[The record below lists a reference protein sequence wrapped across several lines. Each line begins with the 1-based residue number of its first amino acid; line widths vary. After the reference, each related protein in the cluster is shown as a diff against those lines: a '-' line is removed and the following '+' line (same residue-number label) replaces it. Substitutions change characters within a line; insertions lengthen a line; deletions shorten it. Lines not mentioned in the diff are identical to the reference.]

1 MGKEQQ
7 NMDRAIYKNELIAN
21 LENIESEIEL
31 EDSGVDGSYDGP
43 FNPNDIDV
51 DISTVNLGSLL
62 EQLEYNEIDLKPEF
76 QRSSDVWTSVQKSR
90 LIESILLGLP
100 LPSFYF
106 SEDENTNKLII
117 VDGLQRLCALKDF
130 WIDKKLRLSGMQFL
144 TDLEGLSFLDMDR
157 TQIRRIKSMKVT
169 LNTLRKS
176 TPTKVKFVIFQR
188 VNTAGE
194 PLRPQEMRNA
204 LYQGVATKLLK
215 ELAES
220 DSFKRATGGSVN
232 GKRMADCDL
241 INRFMAFYLHRDDYN
256 GELDAFMNDT
266 LADINAMNETEVE
279 IVRQKFNK
287 SMDVCYQ
294 LFGSSAFRRPKPDVP
309 NQFLK
314 INKAIFEA
322 LSVSIAKLSETEQ
335 EIIVN
340 NNTVFRDLIY
350 NLFKNEDFIKSV
362 TSGTAKITQVDFRF
376 NCVNNVITQVL
387 KNDEQIGVK

>member
-144 TDLEGLSFLDMDR
+144 TDLEGFSFLDMDR

-176 TPTKVKFVIFQR
+176 TPPKVKFVIFQR

-194 PLRPQEMRNA
+194 PLRPQELRNA
-204 LYQGVATKLLK
+204 LYQ
-215 ELAES
+215 
-220 DSFKRATGGSVN
+220 
-232 GKRMADCDL
+232 
-241 INRFMAFYLHRDDYN
+241 
-256 GELDAFMNDT
+256 
-266 LADINAMNETEVE
+266 
-279 IVRQKFNK
+279 
-287 SMDVCYQ
+287 
-294 LFGSSAFRRPKPDVP
+294 
-309 NQFLK
+309 
-314 INKAIFEA
+314 
-322 LSVSIAKLSETEQ
+322 
-335 EIIVN
+335 
-340 NNTVFRDLIY
+340 
-350 NLFKNEDFIKSV
+350 
-362 TSGTAKITQVDFRF
+362 
-376 NCVNNVITQVL
+376 
-387 KNDEQIGVK
+387 